1 MESILGAKFLFGK
14 DEIAGININSIMFE
28 VDNVKMTMTIWPEIV
43 SRDNIENLNFMNFL
57 GVRELQKCK
66 KDKNLK
72 IHYTEIV
79 SISHKKRELYVN
91 HTFVT
96 RRERR

>member
-43 SRDNIENLNFMNFL
+43 SRDNIENLNFMNFI
-57 GVRELQKCK
+57 GVRCK
-66 KDKNLK
+66 SCRNVKRIK
-72 IHYTEIV
+72 I
-79 SISHKKRELYVN
+79 
-91 HTFVT
+91 
-96 RRERR
+96 